1 MTPEEQQKLLSD
13 VTIVVEALVGLV
25 HPAALAAEVQKVH
38 QRRQAAAAQKA
49 PVPVPPAEAPK
60 RRGKRK

>member
-1 MTPEEQQKLLSD
+1 MTPEEQKLLSD

-25 HPAALAAEVQKVH
+25 HPAALQAEVQKVH
-38 QRRQAAAAQKA
+38 QRRQAAATPPV
-49 PVPVPPAEAPK
+49 PVPVPPAVAPK